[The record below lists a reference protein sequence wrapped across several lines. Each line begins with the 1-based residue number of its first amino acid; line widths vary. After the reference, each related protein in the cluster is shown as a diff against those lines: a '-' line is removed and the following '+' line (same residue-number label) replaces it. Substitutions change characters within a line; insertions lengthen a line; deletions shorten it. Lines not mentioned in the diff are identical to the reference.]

1 MFLAALLATSCLSVA
16 HVPDGTVAFQQ
27 DKSRPVDLNP
37 GIEIDTAM
45 LRVPVIVDVLRS
57 DRELREQ
64 GLLAEL
70 KLADIPVVEPLPPC
84 PKPKAAKR
92 P

>member
-1 MFLAALLATSCLSVA
+1 MFLAALVATSCLSVA
-16 HVPDGTVAFQQ
+16 HVPDGSVAFQP
-27 DKSRPVDLNP
+27 DKSRPADLNP
-37 GIEIDTAM
+37 GIEIDTA
-45 LRVPVIVDVLRS
+45 LLQVPVIVDVLRS

-70 KLADIPVVEPLPPC
+70 KLADIPVVDALPIC
-84 PKPKAAKR
+84 PKPKPAKR